1 MINFTEKFQKKINV
15 LTAKY
20 VNLLNIGLQILMSTI
35 DGCLAYWIEDY
46 PNRG

>member
-1 MINFTEKFQKKINV
+1 MNSLVNGPEQLNV
-15 LTAKY
+15 WETKY